1 MFKILSLLSIFVLM
15 ANASSTIRRL
25 MQQPPANAQPVIPM
39 AGVAAGAGYG
49 VMPGFGGAPAMGNG
63 GGNGAV
69 VPGYGAPA
77 MGNGMGNMANG
88 AVVPGAGNSGFGAVA
103 PGYGMNNGNMNG
115 PQAVVPYGGVA
126 PPPGMQWVLGL
137 EPLYPGQ
144 VVPNNGVPVEYV
156 QPGSEGR

>member
-1 MFKILSLLSIFVLM
+1 
-15 ANASSTIRRL
+15 
-25 MQQPPANAQPVIPM
+25 MQQAPANVQPIVPM

-49 VMPGFGGAPAMGNG
+49 VMPGFGAGFGGAPAMGNG
-63 GGNGAV
+63 GGV

-77 MGNGMGNMANG
+77 MGNGMANG
-88 AVVPGAGNSGFGAVA
+88 AVVPGAGAGMGM
-103 PGYGMNNGNMNG
+103 GMNNGFNGNMNG

-126 PPPGMQWVLGL
+126 PPAGYQWVLGL

>member
-1 MFKILSLLSIFVLM
+1 MFKLTISLLSLFALM
-15 ANASSTIRRL
+15 ANASTTIRRL
-25 MQQPPANAQPVIPM
+25 MQIPAGAAQPVVPA

-49 VMPGFGGAPAMGNG
+49 VVPGYGGAATM
-63 GGNGAV
+63 GNGAV

-77 MGNGMGNMANG
+77 MGNG
-88 AVVPGAGNSGFGAVA
+88 AVVPSTGYGATA
-103 PGYGMNNGNMNG
+103 PGYGMPMGNGHMNG

-126 PPPGMQWVLGL
+126 PPAGYQWVLGL

-144 VVPNNGVPVEYV
+144 VVPNGGLMPEYQ

>member
-1 MFKILSLLSIFVLM
+1 MFKILSLLTIFAM
-15 ANASSTIRRL
+15 ANASTTIRRL
-25 MQQPPANAQPVIPM
+25 LQQAPANVQPVVPM

-49 VMPGFGGAPAMGNG
+49 MMPGFGGAPAMGNG
-63 GGNGAV
+63 GGV

-77 MGNGMGNMANG
+77 MGNAMGNGMANG
-88 AVVPGAGNSGFGAVA
+88 AVVPGYGAGA
-103 PGYGMNNGNMNG
+103 PAYGMNNGNIGNMAG
-115 PQAVVPYGGVA
+115 PQPVVPYGGVA